1 MGIKDFDAD
10 SFIFNS
16 HPSKVVSESMF
27 AEMTNMTIYALEPV
41 EDYSGRQVEVIS
53 RMISPEAAK
62 DIDAEKLLFVGQKTA
77 RFVEGALEN
86 FQKARF
92 VDQNNQEIG
101 GFSAVVGDREI
112 RALSNEEFQKFRKIH
127 EIAIRIFQSQ
137 AKKAKEQEKPQ
148 ESHFQSSL
156 IMHVARKEQEPAKS
170 ESIKNIFQQAL
181 SSLVRKRQ
189 ESSKR
194 SSDQARGEEQDKQSD
209 IQKHEKEKTFANR
222 TAQRKSSED
231 ASEEHKVQQA
241 LKGTPL
247 WKILGSFSLT
257 ERAGPPNPNA

>member
-10 SFIFNS
+10 SFILNP
-16 HPSKVVSESMF
+16 HTLKVGPESML
-27 AEMTNMTIYALEPV
+27 AEMTNMTVFALEPV

-62 DIDAEKLLFVGQKTA
+62 DMDAERLLFVGQKTA

-101 GFSAVVGDREI
+101 DFSAVVGDREI
-112 RALSNEEFQKFRKIH
+112 RALSTEEFQKFRKIH
-127 EIAIRIFQSQ
+127 EVAIRIFQSQ
-137 AKKAKEQEKPQ
+137 AQKAKEQEKPQ
-148 ESHFQSSL
+148 EAQVQPPL
-156 IMHVARKEQEPAKS
+156 TMRVVRTEQEPAKS
-170 ESIKNIFQQAL
+170 EPIKNIFQQAL

-189 ESSKR
+189 ESSKK
-194 SSDQARGEEQDKQSD
+194 SSDQARREEQDKQSD
-209 IQKHEKEKTFANR
+209 IQKHEKERTFANR

-247 WKILGSFSLT
+247 WKILGSVSLT